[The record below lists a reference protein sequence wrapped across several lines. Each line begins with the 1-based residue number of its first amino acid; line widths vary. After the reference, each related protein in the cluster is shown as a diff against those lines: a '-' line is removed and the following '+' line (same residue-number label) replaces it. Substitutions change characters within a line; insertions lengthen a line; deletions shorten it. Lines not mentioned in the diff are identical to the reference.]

1 MTATDTAS
9 APRGGDRFDAIE
21 ALLARYPRVDAD
33 ELAELKTWFRKEAS
47 AFDVASMASKEA
59 IQTPYRQFR
68 ADHIDRLRPIDVI
81 KGLAFAA
88 AIVGLLLAVFV
99 IKA

>member
-1 MTATDTAS
+1 
-9 APRGGDRFDAIE
+9 
-21 ALLARYPRVDAD
+21 
-33 ELAELKTWFRKEAS
+33 
-47 AFDVASMASKEA
+47 MASKEA
-59 IQTPYRQFR
+59 IHAPYRQFR
-68 ADHIDRLRPIDVI
+68 ADHIDRLRPIDVV